1 MQGAWSDGLMWY
13 IILFFV
19 TLLLDQVTKIISH
32 ATDVNITIID
42 KILILY
48 FDENP
53 GASFGMLSDKPWAQ
67 TFFFVLTV
75 IVLVAG
81 VVFLIWKKPKSK
93 WLLTSMALMFSGTIG
108 NFIDRIAFKFVRDF
122 ILLPPFKFNC
132 NVADICLCVGAAM
145 LIFYVLFLDSDP
157 VFKVGKKNK
166 EKEVKKTDE

>member
-1 MQGAWSDGLMWY
+1 MQGTWSDGLMWY

-108 NFIDRIAFKFVRDF
+108 NFIDRM
-122 ILLPPFKFNC
+122 
-132 NVADICLCVGAAM
+132 LCT
-145 LIFYVLFLDSDP
+145 
-157 VFKVGKKNK
+157 
-166 EKEVKKTDE
+166 E